1 LSVRRK
7 GLVSR
12 YSSLLSIVALE
23 ASSVEVARRLISSD
37 SSLLA
42 TRGTGTVILA
52 LLLKAG
58 NVDDFNGY

>member
-58 NVDDFNGY
+58 NVDDFNGN